1 VNLDQLR
8 PVIEAPWA
16 RCARRSRGSRED
28 CRAAFR
34 ALLCDRKM
42 RVFPDEE
49 RRFRVEGMLELA
61 LETADARA
69 GEPRAS
75 AFTGSGGALRPGAVA
90 SQRARVA
97 LAA

>member
-1 VNLDQLR
+1 MDLDQLR
-8 PVIEAPWA
+8 PVIKA
-16 RCARRSRGSRED
+16 RVVEMRAAFEGSPDD

-34 ALLCDRKM
+34 VLLGDRKM
-42 RVFPDEE
+42 RVFPDAE

-75 AFTGSGGALRPGAVA
+75 AFPGSGGGI
-90 SQRARVA
+90 
-97 LAA
+97 